1 MLYQPPPREAY
12 SPPHISI
19 DGTKLNAVEHFTYLG
34 SVIFN
39 DGTVSKGLDNRLSK
53 ASGSFGRLS
62 KSMADSLAPPL
73 HKDPGLQSCRSHS
86 PVRCRDLG
94 SLSEVDQ
101 ATGAVSPTLLT
112 LHPWHQMARPRVQ
125 ESQPAQHRVHLASGA
140 ASLGWPHHKDRRH
153 TRAQSSLLQRA
164 ARRKA
169 RSWCSK
175 RALQRPAEE
184 TTCTSVNQLSDIAA
198 GGLRPRQMA
207 LISEKSQL

>member
-101 ATGAVSPTLLT
+101 ATGAVSPTLLA
-112 LHPWHQMARPRVQ
+112 LHPWHQMARSRVKRRSPQ
-125 ESQPAQHRVHLASGA
+125 ESQPLQQRVHLASGA
-140 ASLGWPHHKDRRH
+140 AALGWPRH
-153 TRAQSSLLQRA
+153 
-164 ARRKA
+164 
-169 RSWCSK
+169 
-175 RALQRPAEE
+175 E
-184 TTCTSVNQLSDIAA
+184 D
-198 GGLRPRQMA
+198 
-207 LISEKSQL
+207 